1 MAFGSEPRWF
11 SKWWDQGSLVVPLE
25 KWDREHFIPLRPTQ
39 LIANLKT
46 RAPDQFDWDLFEA
59 SSQKIFEAIRTAYH
73 QHRAYVTELYAAFD
87 PDRDLDEKIWDSPTD
102 PTSPTP
108 SFNKQACRDF
118 FHHLAESL
126 QHANYRRLSPREIR
140 AASQLVSQWGVRL
153 KIRFSSF
160 RRLEVYGR
168 GDIFTERIVRSWRW
182 LFRKRNI
189 QVPIYQ
195 RLVVVF
201 RTKELQ
207 HFTDPYN
214 PDRVHIRLFKN
225 VPKADI
231 EMMFP
236 GAQVRLTWLDT
247 GKIGI
252 PTLWGI
258 IMMASKLAKSFWI
271 VALLSAFK
279 LVSWALFLFAFLIAF
294 VFYGIKSILSYGT
307 TKRKYQLNVARS
319 LYFQNLDTNLGA
331 LLRIEEEGEIQ
342 EIGEALLAYYVLLSH
357 SEPLEKESVDRIAEV
372 ILEEIAG
379 FRIDFD
385 VDDALRD
392 LTAAGLISCG
402 EKGWYCVARE
412 EGST

>member
-1 MAFGSEPRWF
+1 MALESGPRWF
-11 SKWWDQGSLVVPLE
+11 SKWRAQGSLVVPLE

-39 LIANLKT
+39 LVANLKT
-46 RAPDQFDWDLFEA
+46 RAPQHLDWELFEA
-59 SSQKIFEAIRTAYH
+59 NSQKIFETIRTAYH
-73 QHRAYVTELYAAFD
+73 KHRAYVTELYSEFD
-87 PDRDLDEKIWDSPTD
+87 PDRDLDEKIWDSPGDATNRN
-102 PTSPTP
+102 P

-118 FHHLAESL
+118 FQHLGESL

-140 AASQLVSQWGVRL
+140 AASKLVSQWGVHL

-168 GDIFTERIVRSWRW
+168 GDILTERIVRSWRW
-182 LFRKRNI
+182 LFRKRSI

-342 EIGEALLAYYVLLSH
+342 EICEALLAYFVLMSRGR
-357 SEPLEKESVDRIAEV
+357 PLEKEEVDRVAED
-372 ILEEIAG
+372 ILHEVAG

-385 VDDALRD
+385 VEDALRD
-392 LTAAGLISCG
+392 LAATGLISYG
-402 EKGWYCVARE
+402 EMGWYCVARK

>member
-1 MAFGSEPRWF
+1 MAFDSGPRWF
-11 SKWWDQGSLVVPLE
+11 SKWWDQGSLIVPLE
-25 KWDREHFIPLRPTQ
+25 KWDREHFIPLRPSQ
-39 LIANLKT
+39 LIAHLKS
-46 RAPDQFDWDLFEA
+46 RATDQCDWLAFEA
-59 SSQKIFEAIRTAYH
+59 NSQAIFDSIRTAYH
-73 QHRAYVTELYAAFD
+73 KHRAYVTELYAAFD
-87 PDRDLDEKIWDSPTD
+87 PDRDLDEKLWDSTNAPEARKPAFD
-102 PTSPTP
+102 
-108 SFNKQACRDF
+108 KQACREL
-118 FHHLAESL
+118 FHQLSESL

-140 AASQLVSQWGVRL
+140 AASKLISQWGVRL
-153 KIRFSSF
+153 RIRFSSF

-168 GDIFTERIVRSWRW
+168 GDIVTERTVRSWRW
-182 LFRKRNI
+182 MFRKKSV

-207 HFTDPYN
+207 HFNDPYN
-214 PDRVHIRLFKN
+214 PDRIHIRLFKN

-231 EMMFP
+231 EMTFP

-342 EIGEALLAYYVLLSH
+342 EICEALLAYFVLLSH
-357 SEPLEKESVDRIAEV
+357 NEPLEKEEVDRIAEG

-385 VDDALRD
+385 VEDALRD

-402 EKGWYCVARE
+402 EKGWFRVARE

>member
-1 MAFGSEPRWF
+1 
-11 SKWWDQGSLVVPLE
+11 
-25 KWDREHFIPLRPTQ
+25 
-39 LIANLKT
+39 
-46 RAPDQFDWDLFEA
+46 
-59 SSQKIFEAIRTAYH
+59 
-73 QHRAYVTELYAAFD
+73 
-87 PDRDLDEKIWDSPTD
+87 
-102 PTSPTP
+102 
-108 SFNKQACRDF
+108 
-118 FHHLAESL
+118 
-126 QHANYRRLSPREIR
+126 
-140 AASQLVSQWGVRL
+140 
-153 KIRFSSF
+153 
-160 RRLEVYGR
+160 
-168 GDIFTERIVRSWRW
+168 
-182 LFRKRNI
+182 
-189 QVPIYQ
+189 
-195 RLVVVF
+195 LVVVF

-331 LLRIEEEGEIQ
+331 LLRIEEEGEVQ
-342 EIGEALLAYYVLLSH
+342 EICEALLAYFILLSRGY
-357 SEPLEKESVDRIAEV
+357 PLEKEEVDRVAED
-372 ILEEIAG
+372 ILQEIAG

-402 EKGWYCVARE
+402 EKGWYCV
-412 EGST
+412 EGEKRV

>member
-1 MAFGSEPRWF
+1 MVLKRTPYWL
-11 SKWWDQGSLVVPLE
+11 SKLRGHGDVILPLE
-25 KWDREHFIPLRPTQ
+25 RWDREHYIPLRPSS
-39 LIANLKT
+39 LLSNLRA
-46 RAPDQFDWDLFEA
+46 RAPKHFDWARFEVSA
-59 SSQKIFEAIRTAYH
+59 RHIIESIRTAYH
-73 QHRAYVTELYAAFD
+73 EHRSIVTELYAAFD
-87 PDRDLDEKIWDSPTD
+87 PDRDLDEKIWDLPEGSHIPGH
-102 PTSPTP
+102 
-108 SFNKQACRDF
+108 SFDKQACRELFQQIAD
-118 FHHLAESL
+118 SL
-126 QHANYRRLSPREIR
+126 VHANYRRLSPREIR
-140 AASQLVSQWGVRL
+140 AASKLVSQWGVRL
-153 KIRFSSF
+153 RIRFSSF

-168 GDIFTERIVRSWRW
+168 GDVLTERVVRSWRW
-182 LFRKRNI
+182 LFRKKSV

-195 RLVVVF
+195 RLIVVF

-258 IMMASKLAKSFWI
+258 IMMASKLAKSFWV

-279 LVSWALFLFAFLIAF
+279 FVSWALFLFAFLVAF
-294 VFYGIKSILSYGT
+294 VFYGIKSILSYGS

-331 LLRIEEEGEIQ
+331 LLRIEEEGELQ
-342 EIGEALLAYYVLLSH
+342 EICEALLAYFVLSTQSQPLS
-357 SEPLEKESVDRIAEV
+357 K
-372 ILEEIAG
+372 EEIDRAAEDLLLEIVG
-379 FRIDFD
+379 FGIDFD
-385 VDDALRD
+385 VDDVLRD
-392 LTAAGLISCG
+392 LVSLRLVSCG
-402 EKGWYCVARE
+402 EDGWHCIARDDAL
-412 EGST
+412 S

>member
-1 MAFGSEPRWF
+1 
-11 SKWWDQGSLVVPLE
+11 
-25 KWDREHFIPLRPTQ
+25 
-39 LIANLKT
+39 
-46 RAPDQFDWDLFEA
+46 
-59 SSQKIFEAIRTAYH
+59 
-73 QHRAYVTELYAAFD
+73 
-87 PDRDLDEKIWDSPTD
+87 DEKLWDSPKEPANPNPKFD
-102 PTSPTP
+102 
-108 SFNKQACRDF
+108 KQACREL
-118 FHHLAESL
+118 FHQLAESL

-153 KIRFSSF
+153 RIRFSSF

-168 GDIFTERIVRSWRW
+168 GDIITERVVRSWRW
-182 LFRKRNI
+182 LFRKRSI

-207 HFTDPYN
+207 HFSDPYN
-214 PDRVHIRLFKN
+214 PDRIHIRLFKN

-294 VFYGIKSILSYGT
+294 VFYGIKSVLSYGT

-342 EIGEALLAYYVLLSH
+342 EICEALLAYYVLLSH
-357 SEPLEKESVDRIAEV
+357 NEPVEKQDVDRMAEV

-379 FRIDFD
+379 FKIDFD
-385 VDDALRD
+385 VEDALRD
-392 LTAAGLISCG
+392 LAATRLISFG

-412 EGST
+412 EGSA